1 MAHRDM
7 ISSMDSFVP
16 RSSLQSGHK
25 MTLFSWGNPRY
36 FPRLPA
42 PTRRYFDVDHDAR
55 VVADCHWQPRP
66 WTRPALVALHGLNG
80 SSEAHYMRGL
90 AAKAF
95 ARGMNVVRLN
105 QRNCGDTE
113 HLSAG
118 LFHSGLTA
126 DAAHV
131 IDELIAVDGL
141 SALAVAGYSLGG
153 NLALKLAGEYGDR
166 APRAVRA
173 VAAVSPIIEIG
184 ECVTALERTAN
195 ILYQWNFVRDL
206 KRRMRR
212 KDRFRPGL
220 FDLKKLRD
228 IRTVREFDEA
238 YTAPYFGF
246 KDAADYYYRASAM
259 RIVDRICLPTLVIAA
274 EDDPFVPSR
283 PFHDPKVMG
292 NPHIHLSMCEHGG
305 HCGFVGRAAGEDDGY
320 WAERQIVEFVER
332 YTKSATTEGTTSVV
346 ETPAGGARTQGPFL
360 LPRA

>member
-1 MAHRDM
+1 M
-7 ISSMDSFVP
+7 IAAMDGFVP
-16 RSSLQSGHK
+16 RPSLQSGHK

-36 FPRLPA
+36 FPQLPA

-66 WTRPALVALHGLNG
+66 WTRPTLVALHGLNG

-95 ARGMNVVRLN
+95 VRGMNVVRLN

-166 APRAVRA
+166 APQAVRA

-184 ECVTALERTAN
+184 ECVTALERPAN
-195 ILYQWNFVRDL
+195 VLYQWNFVRDL

-220 FDLKKLRD
+220 FDLNKLRG

-246 KDAADYYYRASAM
+246 KDADDYYHRASAM
-259 RIVDRICLPTLVIAA
+259 RIVDRICLPALVITA
-274 EDDPFVPSR
+274 EDDPFVPSH
-283 PFHDPKVMG
+283 PFRDPKVVG
-292 NPHIHLSMCEHGG
+292 NPNIHVVICEHGG
-305 HCGFVGRAAGEDDGY
+305 HCGFAGPACGEDDGY

-332 YTKSATTEGTTSVV
+332 YTSRATLEGAEKTAELTAFV
-346 ETPAGGARTQGPFL
+346 R
-360 LPRA
+360 